1 MITSHGLSHIVCLAV
16 VSVFFFDKK
25 HFKYKTPKPALAT
38 SQNVQTPRD
47 AVRLHATLPHE
58 MVSDRRPRL

>member
-25 HFKYKTPKPALAT
+25 HFKYKTLKSVLAT
-38 SQNVQTPRD
+38 SQNVQTLRD
-47 AVRLHATLPHE
+47 VARLHATLLYE
-58 MVSDRRPRL
+58 MVSDHRSRL